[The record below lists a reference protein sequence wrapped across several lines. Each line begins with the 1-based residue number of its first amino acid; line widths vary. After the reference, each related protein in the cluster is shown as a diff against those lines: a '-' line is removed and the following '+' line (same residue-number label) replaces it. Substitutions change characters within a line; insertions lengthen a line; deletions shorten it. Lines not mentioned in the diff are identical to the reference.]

1 MSELY
6 CINLDK
12 GVRVDNKGT
21 CTSCC
26 LQMIPYQDELG
37 NELNIRRNSLD
48 EAINSH
54 TANTIRENLKNG
66 KQDPHCNY
74 CWSQENVG
82 RRSKRMI
89 DNEHRDTLD
98 RNISVQIL
106 DLNMGTTC
114 NIKCRTCGPD
124 NSSFWNK
131 EFLALHDGY
140 GTVASG
146 KKEFTEYFRQF
157 NKSFEDD
164 SSIWKDM
171 EDHLSEIRYIDMY
184 GGEPMLMK
192 KQWKLL
198 QTAIK
203 LDYAKDI
210 SLHYNTNG
218 TLWDEKTFNILD
230 KFKNISMDFSLD
242 GIYNRFEFMRH
253 PAKWEPVIKN
263 FRTLKEISKTN
274 KKFDISIAHT
284 VSSLNIW
291 YIPEFVE
298 YFKGENMYLNLVHG
312 PPHFN
317 IQNIP
322 EDIKD
327 VIERHLGQEDPR
339 IVEIINFMKGKKQH
353 PLEWRKFFPN
363 VKGSDEYRKED
374 FREFFPEFYKVL
386 TEHGWKYD

>member
-48 EAINSH
+48 DAINSR
-54 TANTIRENLKNG
+54 TATIIRENLKKG
-66 KQDPHCNY
+66 VQDPHCNY

-89 DNEHRDTLD
+89 DNEHRADLD
-98 RNISVQIL
+98 RKIQVQIL

-140 GTVASG
+140 GSIASG

-164 SSIWKDM
+164 SAIWD
-171 EDHLSEIRYIDMY
+171 DIFNHLSDIRYIDMY
-184 GGEPMLMK
+184 GGEPLLMK
-192 KQWKLL
+192 KQWKVLKH
-198 QTAIK
+198 AIELGYSK
-203 LDYAKDI
+203 NI

-218 TLWDEKTFNILD
+218 TLWDEEKFNILNE
-230 KFKNISMDFSLD
+230 FKHISMDFSLD
-242 GIYNRFEFMRH
+242 GIQNRFEFMRH

-263 FRTLKEISKTN
+263 FNTLKEISKTN
-274 KKFDISIAHT
+274 KKFDVSIAHT
-284 VSSLNIW
+284 VSLLNIW
-291 YIPEFVE
+291 YIPEFLE
-298 YFKGENMYLNLVHG
+298 YFKSESIYLNLVHG

-339 IVEIINFMKGKKQH
+339 IVEIINFMKGKKHH
-353 PLEWRKFFPN
+353 PLVWRKFFPS
-363 VKGSDEYRKED
+363 VRASDEYRKED

-386 TEHGWKYD
+386 TDHGWKYD

>member
-374 FREFFPEFYKVL
+374 FREFFPEFYKIL

>member
-1 MSELY
+1 
-6 CINLDK
+6 
-12 GVRVDNKGT
+12 
-21 CTSCC
+21 
-26 LQMIPYQDELG
+26 
-37 NELNIRRNSLD
+37 
-48 EAINSH
+48 
-54 TANTIRENLKNG
+54 
-66 KQDPHCNY
+66 
-74 CWSQENVG
+74 
-82 RRSKRMI
+82 MI

-106 DLNMGTTC
+106 ALNMGTTC

-263 FRTLKEISKTN
+263 FRTLKDISKTN

-291 YIPEFVE
+291 YIPEFLE
-298 YFKGENMYLNLVHG
+298 YFKKENLYLNLVHG

-322 EDIKD
+322 EDIKL
-327 VIERHLGQEDPR
+327 VIERHLGQQDPR
-339 IVEIINFMKGKKQH
+339 VVEITNFMKGKESN
-353 PLEWRKFFPN
+353 PLEWMKFFPN
-363 VKGSDEYRKED
+363 VKQSDEYRKED

-386 TEHGWKYD
+386 KEHGGKYE

>member
-1 MSELY
+1 MTELY

-98 RNISVQIL
+98 RNINVQIL

-140 GTVASG
+140 GAVASG

-218 TLWDEKTFNILD
+218 TLWDEEKFNILNE
-230 KFKNISMDFSLD
+230 FKHISMDFSLD
-242 GIYNRFEFMRH
+242 GVQNRFEFMRH

-263 FRTLKEISKTN
+263 FKTLKEISKTN

-339 IVEIINFMKGKKQH
+339 IVEIINFMKGKKHH

-386 TEHGWKYD
+386 TDHGWKYE